1 MKNRLAKLIEMLP
14 WITMNQGAS
23 VTQIAHHFSLSEKEV
38 LDLLQLA
45 VLTGPGQFGGELVD
59 IDFEDAD
66 SIYVS
71 DAKGLTRPITFSAA
85 QSLQIISGLHYLAQI
100 PGVIDNRVLASLQ
113 MKFMK
118 ALGVDQTPIEVLQSQ
133 EVANVM
139 RAIGQ
144 AISENR
150 VIRIEYVAANQGK
163 IAKRL
168 IDPKK
173 IFVDNNVNYVSAWC
187 HAALA
192 IRLFRVDRIKSYEL
206 TNLSQKEHVS
216 ETKNSLDGSN
226 SITVEISATKE
237 AYLELDPE
245 FVLESKLIS
254 DTEYSVTYAV
264 HNLNW
269 MAREILASAG
279 QLRAIAPTEL
289 VELVAEKKAKWRQLN
304 HID

>member
-1 MKNRLAKLIEMLP
+1 MKNRLGKLIEMLP

-71 DAKGLTRPITFSAA
+71 DAKGLTRPITFSAT

-113 MKFMK
+113 MKFMN
-118 ALGVDQTPIEVLQSQ
+118 ALGVDQTPIEVFQSQ

-139 RAIGQ
+139 KAIGQ

-150 VIRIEYVAANQGK
+150 VMRIEYVAANQGK

-173 IFVDNNVNYVSAWC
+173 IFVDNNVNYVIAWC

-192 IRLFRVDRIKSYEL
+192 VRLFRVDRIKSYEL
-206 TNLSQKEHVS
+206 TTDFQEEHVS
-216 ETKNSLDGSN
+216 ETKNSFDSSN

-279 QLRAIAPTEL
+279 LLRAIAPTEL